1 MTDRLSRIPD
11 EKQKLQRKKLVDSKT
26 IQRTLVDIMR
36 KNSGLK
42 KYDLVMQHQVYFMK
56 SLNVSS
62 MSLTDTH

>member
-26 IQRTLVDIMR
+26 IQRTPVDIMR

-42 KYDLVMQHQVYFMK
+42 KL
-56 SLNVSS
+56 
-62 MSLTDTH
+62 